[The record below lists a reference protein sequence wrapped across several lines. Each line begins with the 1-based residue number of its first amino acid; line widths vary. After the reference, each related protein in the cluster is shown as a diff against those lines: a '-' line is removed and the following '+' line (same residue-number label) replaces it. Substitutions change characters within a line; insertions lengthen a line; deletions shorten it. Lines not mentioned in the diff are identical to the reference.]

1 MGAAGIGCH
10 PLRNDTTC
18 VLTPEQLLQA
28 QRATWLDLLDPV
40 RPGQTRSDLLD
51 PVRPS

>member
-1 MGAAGIGCH
+1 MLDKELMGAAGIGCH

-28 QRATWLDLLDPV
+28 QSATWLDLA
-40 RPGQTRSDLLD
+40 RPG
-51 PVRPS
+51 